1 MEAAPWTPRT
11 ASVIITTE
19 SGETVGVPAAGWI
32 HGPFS
37 LATTAGLTGGAISIV
52 TPMRIKYSDGRRIPA
67 FGRLTLRFVPEPGPL
82 PLLAVGIAGLFCLG
96 RNRIRPRERPAR
108 R

>member
-1 MEAAPWTPRT
+1 
-11 ASVIITTE
+11 VIVTTE

-37 LATTAGLTGGAISIV
+37 LATTAALTSGSISLV
-52 TPMRIKYSDGRRIPA
+52 TPMRIKSSDGRQIPV
-67 FGRLTLRFVPEPGPL
+67 FGRLTLRFVPEPGQL

-96 RNRIRPRERPAR
+96 RNRIHPRQRPAR